1 MNNILAFDPDIGPRE
16 QNKILENINKYYEY
30 REIIREI
37 YNKAELI
44 GDLNGKIFNIRD
56 NFDFVTEIKTDL
68 KANFVSIAIPNKNTE
83 SMIDM
88 LDLAISGLRETLLNF
103 ITEYYYMSA
112 NIKDSVDFMHWLACA
127 EIFDVIQADAGDY
140 RVAYISL

>member
-68 KANFVSIAIPNKNTE
+68 KANFVSIAIPNKNPE

-112 NIKDSVDFMHWLACA
+112 NIKDPVDFMHWLACA

>member
-16 QNKILENINKYYEY
+16 QNRILENINKYYEY

-37 YNKAELI
+37 YSKAELI

-68 KANFVSIAIPNKNTE
+68 RANFVSIAIPNKNAE

-88 LDLAISGLRETLLNF
+88 LDLAISGLREILLNF
-103 ITEYYYMSA
+103 ITEYYYMST
-112 NIKDSVDFMHWLACA
+112 NLKDPTDFMHWLACA
-127 EIFDVIQADAGDY
+127 EIFDVIQACAGDY